1 GRENRAVR
9 RRGEGEPGGRGVGG
23 AGLPKREGK
32 QRDQDNRTMNPH
44 VSPSYARSILTA
56 HRCLRAY
63 LDFVARAPSW
73 ERDRLAR
80 PIGVP
85 RPGSA
90 SILLAPVSGSRAGNR
105 VVAPGGSGGWV
116 GRPWRW
122 RASASRVPTCGCLA
136 LPGRR
141 WRSEA
146 RLALPGGVSRS
157 QAGAAHHTLQVRP
170 LPATGLTFI
179 AHVCMVYRW
188 IHLDDRGSC
197 PALPVRATAAMHDG
211 VPWRSERSRS
221 SEAAVPARTGGILRY
236 RRPFLASRAL

>member
-1 GRENRAVR
+1 MPVAAALNQRLGGNGIEAFVGLRGIVEAHRRLLLAAAYHLEGDAVGALIGEIGVQAAPQANSGDHLGRVRGHRQPRDVAVPDIGGRENRAVR

-63 LDFVARAPSW
+63 LDFVAKGSPW

-85 RPGSA
+85 HPGSA

-136 LPGRR
+136 LPRR

-146 RLALPGGVSRS
+146 RL
-157 QAGAAHHTLQVRP
+157 
-170 LPATGLTFI
+170 
-179 AHVCMVYRW
+179 
-188 IHLDDRGSC
+188 
-197 PALPVRATAAMHDG
+197 
-211 VPWRSERSRS
+211 
-221 SEAAVPARTGGILRY
+221 
-236 RRPFLASRAL
+236 